1 MISVSSVAN
10 KIATCAGYRQLNKLS
25 ALLLPAFILA
35 ATAAGAAT
43 PPLVTDDELRAEER
57 HTRATVLIT
66 HILNKY
72 HYRNKPLDD
81 DLSGRI
87 LDSYL
92 DSLDSNRSFFLD
104 EDIRDFENYRYLLDD
119 ALEEP
124 DLEPA
129 FAIFRTYRQRVAER
143 TDYATQLLETRFDFS
158 VDEDYMF
165 DRLET
170 ERAQTRAELDET
182 WRKKVKNDYLML
194 LLTGKEDGEIKD
206 ILRKRYA
213 RLRTSAFQL
222 NSNDVFQS
230 FINSY
235 ASAIEPHT
243 FYFTPRSSENFDI
256 NMRLSLE
263 GIGAVL
269 RAEYDYTVV
278 QKVIPGGPAE
288 LGGELNTEDRIIGV
302 GQGIEGEI
310 TDVVGWRLDDVVDMI
325 RGPKGSVVR
334 LEILT
339 ESAGLKDTSK
349 IISIT
354 RDEIKLEEQAAKSET
369 IQLENGGEIGV
380 IRVPAFYGDYAAQ
393 AQGKKDY
400 RSTTRDVRHLL
411 AGLKDNTPDGLV
423 IDLRG
428 NGGGSLLE
436 ALELTG
442 LFIESG
448 PIIQTRDYS
457 GKIEINADPDPEISY
472 GGPLAVLVNRNSAS
486 ASEIFAGAIQDY
498 RRGIIIGEPTFG
510 KGTVQNVIDLNHFT
524 ESPDEDHGRLKATIA
539 QFFRISGGSNQHRG
553 VVPDIIYPTARY
565 ATDYGERV
573 LDNALPWDKV
583 RPVHFVPTS
592 APVENF
598 ATARELHEQRLKDNR
613 LINLLLQDIETSQ
626 SNENI
631 KSVSLHEGNRRAER
645 EKRRLEAAATRNEMR
660 VAAGLE
666 PVSADADADA
676 DAPGN
681 DEELDQLDP
690 FLEEAARI
698 LYDLV
703 VPVRQAAD
711 GHPGVADTAIITT
724 TAGGVIQ

>member
-1 MISVSSVAN
+1 MSSLYISYMR
-10 KIATCAGYRQLNKLS
+10 AGI
-25 ALLLPAFILA
+25 LLLLFTLPVA
-35 ATAAGAAT
+35 ADAA
-43 PPLVTDDELRAEER
+43 PPVITDEELRAEER
-57 HTRATVLIT
+57 HARAAVIIT
-66 HILNKY
+66 HILKKY

-92 DSLDSNRSFFLD
+92 DGLDGNRGFFLD
-104 EDIRDFENYRYLLDD
+104 EDIRDFERYRYLLDD

-129 FAIFRTYRQRVAER
+129 FAIFRIYRQRVAER
-143 TDYATQLLETRFDFS
+143 TDYAGQLLETGFDFS
-158 VDEDYMF
+158 IDEDYMF

-170 ERAQTRAELDET
+170 DRAQTRADLDET

-194 LLTGKEDGEIKD
+194 LLADKEDGEIKD

-213 RLRTSAFQL
+213 RLRTRAFQL

-256 NMRLSLE
+256 TMRLSLE

-278 QKVIPGGPAE
+278 QKIIPGGPAE
-288 LGGELNTEDRIIGV
+288 LGGELRAEDRIVGV
-302 GQGIEGEI
+302 GQGIGGEI

-339 ESAGLKDTSK
+339 ERAGLKDTSK

-354 RDEIKLEEQAAKSET
+354 RDEIRLEEQAAKSET
-369 IQLENGGEIGV
+369 IRLEKGGEIGI

-400 RSTTRDVRHLL
+400 RSTTRDVRRLL
-411 AGLKDNTPDGLV
+411 AGLKDKNLDGLV

-428 NGGGSLLE
+428 NGGGSLIE

-457 GKIEINADPDPEISY
+457 GKIEVNSDPDPEISY

-524 ESPDEDHGRLKATIA
+524 ETPDEDHGRLKATIA

-565 ATDYGERV
+565 AGDYGERV

-583 RPVHFVPTS
+583 RPVRFVPTG

-598 ATARELHEQRLKDNR
+598 AAARELHEQRLKDNR
-613 LINLLLQDIETSQ
+613 LISLLLKDMEASQ

-631 KSVSLHEGNRRAER
+631 KSVSLHEGKRRTER
-645 EKRRLEAAATRNEMR
+645 EKLHLEAAAIRNELR

-666 PVSADADADA
+666 PVSADTDD
-676 DAPGN
+676 PGN
-681 DEELDQLDP
+681 DEELEQLDP

-703 VPVRQAAD
+703 VPVRQAANE
-711 GHPGVADTAIITT
+711 HPDVADSAVITT
-724 TAGGVIQ
+724 TAGGIIQ